1 MGEIAMKITVVG
13 AAIIIA
19 VVVGL
24 ILLLR
29 FLFGGNGQ
37 GPQEGDNK

>member
-1 MGEIAMKITVVG
+1 MKITVVG

-19 VVVGL
+19 AVIVV

-29 FLFGGNGQ
+29 FLFGRNDQ
-37 GPQEGDNK
+37 GPQEGNVK